1 MERKI
6 AIGLVKF
13 VWRFFAFF
21 GEPLFAKRGSPN
33 LSPKTFNQSLRRFAF
48 LNGAVIDFFS
58 VI

>member
-13 VWRFFAFF
+13 VWRFFIFF

-33 LSPKTFNQSLRRFAF
+33 PSPKTFDHIL
-48 LNGAVIDFFS
+48 
-58 VI
+58 